1 MIRDALDFHEPLK
14 PISKTV
20 RCRALVLVLPGF
32 KRDVTFVHPD
42 PHVAQFADCCTRQLT
57 GRNSLV
63 LCRPIKIG
71 VFIHI
76 CGPTHVRPHVDG
88 TVWVHTRSK
97 CPLARTR
104 SPLALWSLAAGPE
117 ALISLVRQVCHAYS
131 WSNVASNEISCAF
144 LGPPFLKPQLQ
155 HTSPFSQH
163 GPNMLLVRDPP
174 SGCSNCFR
182 HRAQSDPSRIL
193 PSKSHSPR
201 YTISNK
207 HDQNTPYF
215 TNKSSSDCRHGSRR
229 FTQDLIV
236 PYVPT
241 AR

>member
-1 MIRDALDFHEPLK
+1 MSRSLLIVAHVSLQAETPLSCVGQLK
-14 PISKTV
+14 
-20 RCRALVLVLPGF
+20 LGF
-32 KRDVTFVHPD
+32 
-42 PHVAQFADCCTRQLT
+42 
-57 GRNSLV
+57 SY
-63 LCRPIKIG
+63 
-71 VFIHI
+71 I
-76 CGPTHVRPHVDG
+76 CGPTHVKPHVDG
-88 TVWVHTRSK
+88 TVWVHTRLK

-104 SPLALWSLAAGPE
+104 SPLALWSLAARPE
-117 ALISLVRQVCHAYS
+117 APISLVRQVCHAYS
-131 WSNVASNEISCAF
+131 WSNVASNEMSCAF

-182 HRAQSDPSRIL
+182 HRVQSDPSRIP

-215 TNKSSSDCRHGSRR
+215 TNSRH
-229 FTQDLIV
+229 QIVAMDLGASPKI
-236 PYVPT
+236 
-241 AR
+241 